1 MIVKLELHG
10 EKTGDFGG
18 IGMVGHSY
26 GYAGI
31 YQGPEGPELRCY
43 EGTVSD
49 KMFQGEAEER
59 CILKVPAEGSCLW
72 LKLSVSGDKTYR
84 FSWSADGTVFQK
96 LEPVFTLC
104 RATWTGAKLCLWS
117 CSRENEESAGYC
129 DYECVLFE

>member
-43 EGTVSD
+43 E
-49 KMFQGEAEER
+49 ER
-59 CILKVPAEGSCLW
+59 CRIRCFREKQKNG
-72 LKLSVSGDKTYR
+72 VSLRYR
-84 FSWSADGTVFQK
+84 PKAAACG
-96 LEPVFTLC
+96 
-104 RATWTGAKLCLWS
+104 
-117 CSRENEESAGYC
+117 
-129 DYECVLFE
+129 